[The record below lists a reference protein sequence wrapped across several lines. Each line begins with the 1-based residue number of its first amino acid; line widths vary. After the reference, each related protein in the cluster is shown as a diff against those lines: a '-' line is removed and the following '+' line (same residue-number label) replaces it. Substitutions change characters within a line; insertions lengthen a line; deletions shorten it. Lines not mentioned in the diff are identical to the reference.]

1 MVIAGIRLL
10 LVLGLLNAVMPHID
24 FEAYE
29 YAPNSR
35 KMEAPVNLPFKR
47 VGEFTDNLQN
57 VTP

>member
-10 LVLGLLNAVMPHID
+10 LVLGLLAAVMLHID
-24 FEAYE
+24 FEAYK

-35 KMEAPVNLPFKR
+35 KMEAPVILPFKR
-47 VGEFTDNLQN
+47 VGKFTDNLPN

>member
-10 LVLGLLNAVMPHID
+10 LVLGLLYAVMPHID

-35 KMEAPVNLPFKR
+35 KMEAPVIFPFKR
-47 VGEFTDNLQN
+47 VGEFKDNLQN
-57 VTP
+57 ITP